1 LKIQKGNQNP
11 SIEGQKAQWPK
22 EKVQKDKH
30 QSTQHTHKTKDR
42 ATIAPAYLSLR
53 RVIIFPEADCSL
65 ILFRPFGFLVP
76 KIL

>member
-1 LKIQKGNQNP
+1 MKIQKGNQNP

-42 ATIAPAYLSLR
+42 AAIAPVKLIYRYDESLFSQKPI
-53 RVIIFPEADCSL
+53 VA
-65 ILFRPFGFLVP
+65 
-76 KIL
+76 